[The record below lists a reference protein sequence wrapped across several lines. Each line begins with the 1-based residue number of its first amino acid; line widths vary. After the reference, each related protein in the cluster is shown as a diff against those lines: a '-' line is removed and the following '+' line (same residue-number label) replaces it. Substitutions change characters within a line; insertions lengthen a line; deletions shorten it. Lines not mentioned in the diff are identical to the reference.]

1 MEIEILLRTVTAP
14 FILVME
20 IKMFMLMI
28 IQLLNNGYD
37 DDDNINYG
45 DNGIKTLKMT
55 SLIKCQL

>member
-45 DNGIKTLKMT
+45 DNGIKH
-55 SLIKCQL
+55 